1 MNCDLLFYLFNDF
14 IGGADDDNM
23 SMKFLY
29 LDLNNDDSLHK
40 FIQYEIKPSFETRFS
55 SEQKEAL
62 YTLLSKLES
71 NEIDLSIN
79 EIDNQLFPFEIPN
92 NLHNFYKSIKSC
104 LFE

>member
-1 MNCDLLFYLFNDF
+1 MTL
-14 IGGADDDNM
+14 
-23 SMKFLY
+23 S
-29 LDLNNDDSLHK
+29 
-40 FIQYEIKPSFETRFS
+40 EISFETRFS